1 VHELKLEN
9 SALCTSLPERGK
21 LHFNRQI
28 LEFSRAMEPAA
39 GFSMVAHGPGCAGSG
54 NNHFLAVVMHRCL
67 LLGFLLGL
75 AVVGARAAEGGF
87 RTSKRQVRQEVVAA
101 VTGQLAAFR
110 AEDVSKAYDYAAAG
124 MRAQTSLRRFAA
136 IVRENY
142 PEIWAN
148 ERAEFGLVRDDGTH
162 ATVLVHVV
170 SARGGAT
177 FDYVL
182 IRERGGWRIGSV
194 LRHQATRRNSV

>member
-1 VHELKLEN
+1 
-9 SALCTSLPERGK
+9 LPRRGK

-28 LEFSRAMEPAA
+28 LEMARTLELPGRVSLDARPA
-39 GFSMVAHGPGCAGSG
+39 SCAARR
-54 NNHFLAVVMHRCL
+54 NIHRHAVVMNRS
-67 LLGFLLGL
+67 FLLGVL
-75 AVVGARAAEGGF
+75 VALVAVLGARAADAGF
-87 RTSKRQVRQEVVAA
+87 RASKPQVRKEVVAA
-101 VTGQLAAFR
+101 VSGQLAAFR

-162 ATVLVHVV
+162 ATVLVHVA
-170 SARGGAT
+170 SARGAAT

-182 IRERGGWRIGSV
+182 IRERGAWRIGSV
-194 LRHQATRRNSV
+194 MRHQATRKNSV